1 MPQTTATIR
10 RRIESMLAQA
20 DAAVLTEM
28 IENLIA
34 EARYADAIRL
44 ADELDRREAVAR
56 REAAIARLAGPRVC
70 ESCGG

>member
-1 MPQTTATIR
+1 
-10 RRIESMLAQA
+10 
-20 DAAVLTEM
+20 M